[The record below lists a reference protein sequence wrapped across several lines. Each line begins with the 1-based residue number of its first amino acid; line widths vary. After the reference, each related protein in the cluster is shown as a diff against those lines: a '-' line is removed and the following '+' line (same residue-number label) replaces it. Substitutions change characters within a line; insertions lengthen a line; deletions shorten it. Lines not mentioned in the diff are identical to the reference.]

1 MKLFSEILFF
11 ILPLIFTTAL
21 LFTRLIHPLS
31 MGLTLLM
38 QTVMISL
45 ASGLN
50 NNSFWFSYILF
61 LIFLGAMLVL
71 FIYVASL
78 ASNEPFK
85 FSTTALMITLGVSF
99 FLTATMLLKDPLYG
113 TPDISILSSSVAL
126 DMFSLDTT
134 SSLVST
140 IYSPPTMS
148 FTLFMVLYLL
158 LTLIVI
164 VKIVNLYSSP
174 LRLSY

>member
-1 MKLFSEILFF
+1 MLFF
-11 ILPLIFTTAL
+11 ILPLIFATSL

-31 MGLTLLM
+31 MGLTLLI

-45 ASGLN
+45 AAGLN

-85 FSTTALMITLGVSF
+85 FSATALMVISSF
-99 FLTATMLLKDPLYG
+99 SLFLTAFMMLKDPLYV
-113 TPDISILSSSVAL
+113 TPDISIISSTISS
-126 DMFSLDTT
+126 DMFSLDAT
-134 SSLVST
+134 STLVST